1 MIAVYDYSRLTMSLS
16 NMQSLITVACIFAAA
31 FTIRGIVLS
40 RRSRNPKRLPLP
52 PGPRGVPIMGNMS
65 NIPKTKPWEG
75 YQKLCEEYG
84 GMVYLEVLGTK
95 LLVVSRMD
103 HAEELLEKRSVNT
116 SDRPTI
122 PMVELLEIGWS
133 FAFMK
138 YAADWRQHRRAFHQY
153 LNHNAVGQYHPIMY
167 EEVEIFTRKLRDN
180 PKDFLEHVQVFFG
193 TIIMRSAYGFDDI
206 GRNRPLIE
214 AAEALVQGFSEAST
228 QGRFLVNTFPI
239 LRHVPAWFPGAGWRV
254 RFNQLAVMSWDL
266 LHNPWDDAK
275 KDLTEGKQSVHP
287 SMAASLMNHLGDD
300 ADPDFT
306 LERSDRWTAEDVA
319 RNACAQAYL
328 AGADT
333 TVSSASVM
341 ILALANNPH
350 VQKKAQAEIDR
361 VVGPNRIPSV
371 SDRDSLPY
379 LHAIVKEVNRYYTV
393 VPLGVPHTVTE
404 DEEYNGYFIPK
415 DTMILPNSWA
425 MMHDPNTFEK
435 PFEFIPER
443 FLTKDGEFDESV
455 PGPEYA
461 AFGFG
466 RRICPGRYFSDDA
479 FFAMAAS
486 VLTQFDITPSEKDV
500 LGNPVQIKLE
510 LMDHTVAKP
519 SAFKV
524 DITPRPGR
532 ENLVM

>member
-1 MIAVYDYSRLTMSLS
+1 MSLS

-122 PMVELLEIGWS
+122 PMVELTQRTGDNI
-133 FAFMK
+133 
-138 YAADWRQHRRAFHQY
+138 RRAFHQY

-180 PKDFLEHVQVFFG
+180 PKDFLEHVQAG
-193 TIIMRSAYGFDDI
+193 TGPLS
-206 GRNRPLIE
+206 RP
-214 AAEALVQGFSEAST
+214 AEALVQGFSEAST